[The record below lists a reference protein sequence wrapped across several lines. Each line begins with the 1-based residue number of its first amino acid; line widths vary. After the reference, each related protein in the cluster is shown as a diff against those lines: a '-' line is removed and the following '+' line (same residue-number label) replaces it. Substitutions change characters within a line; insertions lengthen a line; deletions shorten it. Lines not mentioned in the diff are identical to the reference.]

1 MSYLFCESDGED
13 ALQRA
18 IQTRDKNS
26 GEFTKIVIGPLSQG
40 GSRCDRCNRPLEIGE
55 TGYYVAHLSE
65 SIRDL
70 KGEKQFFDMK
80 NVKYLR
86 Y

>member
-1 MSYLFCESDGED
+1 MSYLFCETDGKD
-13 ALQRA
+13 AVQKA
-18 IQTRDKNS
+18 IQTKGKYE
-26 GEFTKIVIGPLSQG
+26 GEFTKIIIGPLTQG
-40 GSRCDRCNRPLEIGE
+40 GSRCDHCNKPLEVGD

-65 SIRDL
+65 SIRDP

-80 NVKYLR
+80 NVKYLK